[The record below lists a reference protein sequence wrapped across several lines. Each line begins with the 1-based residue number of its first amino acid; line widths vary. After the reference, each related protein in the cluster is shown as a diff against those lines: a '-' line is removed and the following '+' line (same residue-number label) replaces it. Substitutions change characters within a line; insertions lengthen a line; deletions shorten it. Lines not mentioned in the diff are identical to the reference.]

1 MKSKDIL
8 TALGDTDDKYINS
21 AKKMMQDRKPQS
33 KTVSA
38 FFGTLKFAAGAVLV
52 LAVVLAIW
60 IPSVYIKNHQD
71 PASSDTQT
79 DTQTDTN
86 TEPVDTARYNCFVC
100 GDQAVEGLK
109 GLIYCTEYRD
119 EQGAWIEGDGL
130 GISFELIDMTDPPTL
145 YFKPGDKITFIYDPD
160 VTPGGLQLWNSE
172 GTNTVASEYASQYS
186 PDLYSYLEE
195 NPGQYYI
202 TAGYYTYGRT
212 IGDKRESYGYTRGVR
227 LICEGPAGSTD
238 EQTEEPVPKTDE
250 EIIAALVDDL
260 AANGYDAE
268 KWLRLTS
275 YGSIAFDQLIR
286 QYYKGAALDAA
297 RRTVISCF
305 AADYLR
311 REISVQ
317 ESKIFEGLTIPD
329 PSTGLSDESNA
340 SWLYDYSAK
349 VTTKAK
355 VTEELD
361 FARLLPRSYR
371 FIELR
376 NFGHLFP
383 FTPEKNTAS
392 GCVDIYVKYKSA
404 KTNETVTNK
413 ISKYLGSYALS
424 AVRAEAAAYCAVR
437 YQTETDPTAR
447 ALYGWLFSQTAHGE
461 VSDIAGYKYINAL
474 YAIGNNYINESRM
487 WDHKERFE
495 PVIGEFIPLAESFM
509 ANYPKKQAKTDHP
522 ITCAALDALGFDG
535 YKPGE
540 PDIAF
545 EAREAVSALGEL
557 YRAVRYGY
565 YRTGLSESVTL
576 NEIVYKV
583 NVQYRGEISGM
594 NVTRYECSEEE
605 FYAYFEKHVS
615 RDIIE
620 TFIRDN
626 AIYAVPGADIPDP
639 ATSDE
644 ERALYMPIYV
654 YDGKISLSG
663 DIGYQSM
670 SGIIAS
676 SARLIEQSGN
686 KATIGVLFDNAHGMV
701 STGIEMELQIVKDNN
716 GIRVT
721 GGEMIDKMFTKTQAE
736 MEAAVKTFIC
746 YRNLRE
752 GSSVNASD
760 LYYIWTYERYN
771 NLSEAYKERF
781 SEDDLPLF
789 EVHLFT
795 EDGECLLDRIMSKK
809 IREELIKPN
818 AVYDGEFIHPENAP
832 GRVEAAFI
840 GGPKIKHGEYDDVYL
855 PDEFMAEAKI
865 VKSGKNG
872 STFSIDIKVDG
883 KVKAYTF
890 EVTYDNGTPK
900 VTGGTFVTEVIFGK

>member
-1 MKSKDIL
+1 MRGKNLYRAMGEI
-8 TALGDTDDKYINS
+8 DDKYIRS
-21 AKKMMQDRKPQS
+21 AEKMMEIKEPN
-33 KTVSA
+33 KVVSGV
-38 FFGTLKFAAGAVLV
+38 FSVLKYAGAFALV
-52 LAVVLAIW
+52 AAVVLAIW
-60 IPSVYIKNHQD
+60 IPSLFITRD
-71 PASSDTQT
+71 PDPLQSGTATEQQTQPVT
-79 DTQTDTN
+79 DPV
-86 TEPVDTARYNCFVC
+86 TEPV
-100 GDQAVEGLK
+100 
-109 GLIYCTEYRD
+109 
-119 EQGAWIEGDGL
+119 
-130 GISFELIDMTDPPTL
+130 TDP
-145 YFKPGDKITFIYDPD
+145 
-160 VTPGGLQLWNSE
+160 VT
-172 GTNTVASEYASQYS
+172 
-186 PDLYSYLEE
+186 
-195 NPGQYYI
+195 
-202 TAGYYTYGRT
+202 
-212 IGDKRESYGYTRGVR
+212 
-227 LICEGPAGSTD
+227 
-238 EQTEEPVPKTDE
+238 EPVTETETDAPGPMTDE

-260 AANGYDAE
+260 AANGYDAD
-268 KWLRLTS
+268 KWQKLTA
-275 YGSIAFDQLIR
+275 YGAAAFDQLIK
-286 QYYKGAALDAA
+286 QYYKGSLDMA

-311 REISVQ
+311 DEI
-317 ESKIFEGLTIPD
+317 ESAEGTIFEGLTLPD
-329 PSTGLSDESNA
+329 PSAALSDESNA

-383 FTPEKNTAS
+383 FTPEKNTAA

-404 KTNETVTNK
+404 KTNETVTNN

-447 ALYGWLFSQTAHGE
+447 ALLGWIFCNTAYGE
-461 VSDIAGYKYINAL
+461 ISDIAGYEYINAL
-474 YAIGNNYINESRM
+474 KYDNGNYIQESQVLNYK
-487 WDHKERFE
+487 DRFE
-495 PVIGEFIPLAESFM
+495 PVIGEFIPLAERFM
-509 ANYPKKQAKTDHP
+509 ADYPKKQAETDHP

-535 YKPGE
+535 YKPGD

-545 EAREAVSALGEL
+545 EAREAVAVLREL
-557 YRAVRYGY
+557 YQAVRYGY
-565 YRTGLSESVTL
+565 YRTGLSENVTL

-605 FYAYFEKHVS
+605 FYSYFGKYVS
-615 RDIIE
+615 RDVIE
-620 TFIRDN
+620 AIFRDN

-644 ERALYMPIYV
+644 ERALYMPIYI

-676 SARLIEQSGN
+676 SARLIEQSEN
-686 KATIGVLFDNAHGMV
+686 KATIGVLFDYAHGMV

-721 GGEMIDKMFTKTQAE
+721 GGEMIDKMFTKTYSE
-736 MEAAVKTFIC
+736 MLDAAKTFIAYMNLHEG
-746 YRNLRE
+746 YRAFYSNLDCVQTYRYYT
-752 GSSVNASD
+752 D
-760 LYYIWTYERYN
+760 LP
-771 NLSEAYKERF
+771 EAYKERF
-781 SEDDLPLF
+781 SKDDLPII
-789 EVHLFT
+789 VAHLFA

-809 IREELIKPN
+809 IREELIKTN

-840 GGPKIKHGEYDDVYL
+840 GGTKVRHDEYDSVYI
-855 PDEFMAEAKI
+855 PAEFMAEAKI

-872 STFSIDIKVDG
+872 STFSVDIKVDG

-900 VTGGTFVTEVIFGK
+900 VTGGTFVTEVIFGQ